1 MGVMGGHLA
10 DEELLAKAASGQAD
24 AVKRLVD
31 EAGPVVYGFV
41 YARLG
46 GDREAVDD
54 IVQDTFLEAMRS
66 AASFRGDSAA
76 ATWMCAIA
84 RHRVARHFDAE
95 RRHAAAV
102 DALESAL
109 DLDGSAPVGAD
120 EFDDRDE
127 LTRALGRLPVL
138 HRQVL
143 VMKYLDDES
152 VATIAGALGR
162 TRVQVQS
169 LLQRARV
176 SLRRELEVGA

>member
-1 MGVMGGHLA
+1 MGGYLG

-24 AVKRLVD
+24 SVRRLVD

-54 IVQDTFLEAMRS
+54 VVQDTFLEAMRS
-66 AASFRGDSAA
+66 AASFRGESAL

-84 RHRVARHFDAE
+84 RHRIARHFEAE
-95 RRHAAAV
+95 RRQAAAL

-109 DLDGSAPVGAD
+109 DIDALASTGGDGD
-120 EFDDRDE
+120 LDDRDE
-127 LTRALGRLPVL
+127 ITRALGRVPVL

-143 VMKYLDDES
+143 VMKYLDDEP
-152 VATIAGALGR
+152 VAAIASALGR

-176 SLRRELEVGA
+176 SLRRELEVRA